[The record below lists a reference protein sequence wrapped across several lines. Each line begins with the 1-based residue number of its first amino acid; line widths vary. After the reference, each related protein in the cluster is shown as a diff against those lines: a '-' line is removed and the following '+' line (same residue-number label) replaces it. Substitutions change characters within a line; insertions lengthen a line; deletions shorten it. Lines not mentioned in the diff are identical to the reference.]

1 LRNRVDSAGAMLFEA
16 RLDTLD
22 VDGQQRI
29 RWSSSDLRPPL
40 LMRAAE
46 LFAEGLKVREWQQRC
61 ASAKVKQAA
70 LGFEPSRM
78 DFCLLLVM
86 PISIVSNIRCSDLVS
101 S

>member
-40 LMRAAE
+40 LMRATE
-46 LFAEGLKVREWQQRC
+46 LFGEGLTVREVAATLRISKSE
-61 ASAKVKQAA
+61 AGRLRIRAMEDGLLPSAGDA
-70 LGFEPSRM
+70 
-78 DFCLLLVM
+78 DFDNHQNTVQ
-86 PISIVSNIRCSDLVS
+86 
-101 S
+101 

>member
-1 LRNRVDSAGAMLFEA
+1 MPFEA

-46 LFAEGLKVREWQQRC
+46 LFAEGLKVREVAATLHISKSEAGRLRIRAIEDGLLSAASNADFDSQQH
-61 ASAKVKQAA
+61 AVQ
-70 LGFEPSRM
+70 
-78 DFCLLLVM
+78 
-86 PISIVSNIRCSDLVS
+86 
-101 S
+101 

>member
-1 LRNRVDSAGAMLFEA
+1 MLFEA

-46 LFAEGLKVREWQQRC
+46 LFAEGLKVRE
-61 ASAKVKQAA
+61 VAA
-70 LGFEPSRM
+70 TLR
-78 DFCLLLVM
+78 
-86 PISIVSNIRCSDLVS
+86 ISKSDAGRLRTRTIQSINQWIFFDVLADGTK
-101 S
+101 

>member
-1 LRNRVDSAGAMLFEA
+1 MPFEA

-46 LFAEGLKVREWQQRC
+46 LFAEGLKVREVAATLRISKSDAGRLRIRAIEDGLLSAASNADFDSQQHT
-61 ASAKVKQAA
+61 VQ
-70 LGFEPSRM
+70 
-78 DFCLLLVM
+78 
-86 PISIVSNIRCSDLVS
+86 
-101 S
+101 